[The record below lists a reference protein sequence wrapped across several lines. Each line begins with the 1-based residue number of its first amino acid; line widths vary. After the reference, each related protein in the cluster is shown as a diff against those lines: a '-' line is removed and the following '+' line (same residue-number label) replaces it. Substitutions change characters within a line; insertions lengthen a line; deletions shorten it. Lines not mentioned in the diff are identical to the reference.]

1 MEKKNK
7 SVLLMLF
14 ISFLIWAVLANE
26 FGVRL
31 VTTILVIIILL
42 IPLAYWRLPNT
53 RNTIKNIYDSILNA
67 LLSIFESKKNK

>member
-31 VTTILVIIILL
+31 VTTILVILILL